1 MAFKAVQWKL
11 DWLYIGVQ
19 WDTVLFSRMYSR
31 VQWDTAE
38 VNEST
43 VTVQR
48 VSDNVGGQFF

>member
-1 MAFKAVQWKL
+1 MAIKAVQWKAEG
-11 DWLYIGVQ
+11 LYIGVQ
-19 WDTVLFSRMYSR
+19 WDTVLFSRMCSR